1 MRTAADLSESHL
13 DESRA
18 NVSHADDKV
27 AEEICSPPQDSPFAA
42 RQLPLPDPG
51 ISTKGCTCESAP
63 RGWSSRPTDSRA
75 ASRAFGSRG
84 GCGRTSQGRVRN
96 LSLIRVYPRV
106 AAVNDAGEYQ
116 RLDVVW
122 SLRGASVP
130 GHR

>member
-13 DESRA
+13 DESHA
-18 NVSHADDKV
+18 NVSHADDQV
-27 AEEICSPPQDSPFAA
+27 AENCSPPQDSPVAA
-42 RQLPLPDPG
+42 HPLPLPDPG
-51 ISTKGCTCESAP
+51 
-63 RGWSSRPTDSRA
+63 GWSSRLTHSQA
-75 ASRAFGSRG
+75 ASRSFESLG
-84 GCGRTSQGRVRN
+84 GCGRTGQGRVRN